1 MSPTTTEQHALLL
14 IPEVAAELRRSEPSV
29 RWLIATKQLK
39 SGKIAGRVVVKRED
53 LEAFIAAAFE
63 EAG

>member
-1 MSPTTTEQHALLL
+1 MVTTSPEQHALLL

-29 RWLIATKQLK
+29 RWLIATKQLR

>member
-1 MSPTTTEQHALLL
+1 MVTTSPEQHALLL

>member
-1 MSPTTTEQHALLL
+1 MASTPSEQSDLLL
-14 IPEVAAELRRSEPSV
+14 VPEIAPLLRRSESSV